1 MKKRFD
7 LDKIDLQI
15 LSILS
20 KDAKTSYAEIGK
32 LLFVSGGTVHV
43 RIRKMM
49 EYGII
54 TGSKLSIDYAVLGY
68 DIIAFIGIYL
78 ERSQYYKDAALA
90 LENIP
95 EVIESHYTTGGY
107 SIFAKLICQDTEHL
121 RKVLSENI
129 QKIEGIERTET
140 FISLEEGINRPPEIY
155 RTDATI
161 ESEKKSKLKR
171 ARKT

>member
-1 MKKRFD
+1 MKKGLE

-32 LLFVSGGTVHV
+32 QLFVSGGTVHV
-43 RIRKMM
+43 RIKKMS
-49 EYGII
+49 EFGII
-54 TGSKLSIDYAVLGY
+54 TGSKLSINYAMLEY

-78 ERSQYYKDAALA
+78 EKSLLYNEAAEQLK
-90 LENIP
+90 EIP

-107 SIFAKLICQDTEHL
+107 SIFAKLMCKDTQHL
-121 RKVLSENI
+121 REVLSEKI
-129 QKIEGIERTET
+129 QKIKGIARTET

-155 RTDATI
+155 RTSSTPA
-161 ESEKKSKLKR
+161 ESKLPNN
-171 ARKT
+171 A